1 MSDKLLKQMQW
12 RRALKQF
19 QPSTKTLDISSILKA
34 ACLAPTSFGIQPFQ
48 IYVVTNSELKGRI
61 AAAAYNQP
69 QVDYSY
75 IISFQSFQ
83 YFNSSS
89 ICFLL
94 DNIMLSL
101 NDICCAF

>member
-1 MSDKLLKQMQW
+1 MRW

-19 QPSTKTLDISSILKA
+19 QPSSKTLDISSILKA

-48 IYVVTNSELKGRI
+48 VYVVTNSELKERI
-61 AAAAYNQP
+61 AAAAYDQP
-69 QVDYSY
+69 QVDYFHL
-75 IISFQSFQ
+75 ISFQSFQ
-83 YFNSSS
+83 YINSSS

-101 NDICCAF
+101 DDICCSF